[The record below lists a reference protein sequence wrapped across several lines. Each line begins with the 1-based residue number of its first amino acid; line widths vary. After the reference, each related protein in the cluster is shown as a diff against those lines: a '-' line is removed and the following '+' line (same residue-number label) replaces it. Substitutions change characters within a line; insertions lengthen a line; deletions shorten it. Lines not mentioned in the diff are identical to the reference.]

1 LNPAA
6 IPTRS
11 EVIRSEISR
20 LEISRRIFMP
30 RSMMDSGIRSATPA
44 VPRVSAEDA
53 APDPSRPPASPLIT
67 AEGPTAVGT
76 LLARPGALRRQ
87 QRPPTRGGLR
97 HQGRFTVALVSAPRT
112 SAGPLS
118 AIRLSLNRVSVT
130 PRSDLLQTRDSDRT
144 HPCLGARASVLLA
157 ASKDLETE
165 GLAAASVGAGTAFE
179 GSDDMATV
187 GGEAFGPATV
197 TGGARAFLEPALAG
211 AGEVGVLAW
220 DGRIGAAT
228 GDRVGRSAGILG
240 GTTLIGMRRG
250 RRTTTTGVIL
260 MERTTMRRLMI
271 PMLRMTTTRGR
282 AT

>member
-1 LNPAA
+1 MNQVA
-6 IPTRS
+6 IPTGS
-11 EVIRSEISR
+11 EVIRS
-20 LEISRRIFMP
+20 EISRRIFMP

-144 HPCLGARASVLLA
+144 HPCLGAHASVLLA

-165 GLAAASVGAGTAFE
+165 GLAASVGAGTALE

-197 TGGARAFLEPALAG
+197 TGGARAFLEPAWAG
-211 AGEVGVLAW
+211 AGELGVLAW

>member
-1 LNPAA
+1 LNPVA

-165 GLAAASVGAGTAFE
+165 GLAAASVGAGTALE
-179 GSDDMATV
+179 GSDDMLRSRVARGLFWNRLWRGLGRLGFWRGMAV
-187 GGEAFGPATV
+187 LGQLLG
-197 TGGARAFLEPALAG
+197 TGL
-211 AGEVGVLAW
+211 GV
-220 DGRIGAAT
+220 R
-228 GDRVGRSAGILG
+228 LG
-240 GTTLIGMRRG
+240 SLVVQPLLVCAVAVVQLLPGLS
-250 RRTTTTGVIL
+250 
-260 MERTTMRRLMI
+260 
-271 PMLRMTTTRGR
+271 
-282 AT
+282 